1 MEKAFSLSTVL
12 ANLVKQNEYDSNS
25 KLIHIKSN
33 KGEETWYEY
42 DSNGKL
48 IRVI

>member
-1 MEKAFSLSTVL
+1 MEKAFSIGDVL
-12 ANLVKQNEYDSNS
+12 ANLVKQSEYDSNG

-48 IRVI
+48 IRAI